1 MEAICGYYY
10 IMHILRAI
18 FPPSE
23 KKLTGGMPVR
33 YVFNALLF
41 ALFIYY
47 VYRIALV
54 RIVHEKLRAFL
65 HNYACVLAW
74 IYSHAVYP

>member
-1 MEAICGYYY
+1 MR
-10 IMHILRAI
+10 ILLHYAYPKGDIPAVRKKADGGEC
-18 FPPSE
+18 PS
-23 KKLTGGMPVR
+23 GM
-33 YVFNALLF
+33 FFIALLF

>member
-18 FPPSE
+18 FPPPE
-23 KKLTGGMPVR
+23 NKKLTGGCPSGM
-33 YVFNALLF
+33 FF
-41 ALFIYY
+41 TALFVDY

-65 HNYACVLAW
+65 HNYACVIAW